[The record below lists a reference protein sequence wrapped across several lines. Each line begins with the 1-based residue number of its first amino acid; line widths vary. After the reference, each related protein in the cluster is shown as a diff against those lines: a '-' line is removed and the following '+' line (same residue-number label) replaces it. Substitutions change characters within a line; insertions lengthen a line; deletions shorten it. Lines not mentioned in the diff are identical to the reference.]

1 MSLHPP
7 IFNFLEKLN
16 LAGPVGLRRR
26 PSRDSPRCPI
36 LICSSLKKQTFPMQ
50 FCGFRGLPQSAGF
63 QIFDSLNLGGWVGG
77 PGGWMSRNPR
87 VFKNFNTLNVGGW
100 VGGRGGWTRI
110 QIAVFCKRCV
120 SSKRNAPRSELVR
133 LVIAKRL
140 QDGRWHPIGSTHM
153 LQIAVM
159 NKWCVSSMRNAP
171 RYDLVRFATAKRIT
185 HDTFT
190 RRSVGPYRRCVSPR
204 RNGP

>member
-1 MSLHPP
+1 
-7 IFNFLEKLN
+7 
-16 LAGPVGLRRR
+16 
-26 PSRDSPRCPI
+26 
-36 LICSSLKKQTFPMQ
+36 MQ
-50 FCGFRGLPQSAGF
+50 FCGFQGLPQSAGF
-63 QIFDSLNLGGWVGG
+63 QIFNTLNLGGWVGG

-153 LQIAVM
+153 LEIAVM
-159 NKWCVSSMRNAP
+159 SKWCVSSKRNAP
-171 RYDLVRFATAKRIT
+171 RSDLVRLVIAKRLQNGRWHPIGPTHMLEIAVMSKWCVSSRRNAPRSDLVRFATAKRMK

-190 RRSVGPYRRCVSPR
+190 RRSVGPCRRCVSPM

>member
-1 MSLHPP
+1 MASGVSL
-7 IFNFLEKLN
+7 N
-16 LAGPVGLRRR
+16 
-26 PSRDSPRCPI
+26 PRVF
-36 LICSSLKKQTFPMQ
+36 K
-50 FCGFRGLPQSAGF
+50 FCNT
-63 QIFDSLNLGGWVGG
+63 LNLGGWVGG

-87 VFKNFNTLNVGGW
+87 VFKIFNTLNVAGW
-100 VGGRGGWTRI
+100 VGGRGGWTRS

-153 LQIAVM
+153 LEIAVM
-159 NKWCVSSMRNAP
+159 SKWCVSSRRNAP
-171 RYDLVRFATAKRIT
+171 RSDLVRFATAKRIK

-190 RRSVGPYRRCVSPR
+190 RRSVGPYRRCVSPM
-204 RNGP
+204 